1 MFCTHINEL
10 KVKLC
15 LIAPDKKSCSCI
27 YCSSLHFSF
36 YIFTNAFAN
45 CCNSQTQ
52 QWLSLRKCPSI
63 FIIFLLFACLGV
75 GCVCEGVGVCVCVCA
90 PGLNTVCHTQE
101 SFFCL
106 NNFWKLCKSV
116 RVTRDTICSLL
127 SLSLSLSNFPLFYTV
142 RKVLVDFAVSNGWR
156 YFNAL
161 CDLKFCQIG
170 GNGRKFSH
178 IGL

>member
-10 KVKLC
+10 KVKPC

-63 FIIFLLFACLGV
+63 FIIFLLCACLGV
-75 GCVCEGVGVCVCVCA
+75 GCVGVGVCVCGGGGCVGGCVGVCVCVCVW
-90 PGLNTVCHTQE
+90 VCMPVWVSTSLKGHCNEIFDHT
-101 SFFCL
+101 SG
-106 NNFWKLCKSV
+106 
-116 RVTRDTICSLL
+116 
-127 SLSLSLSNFPLFYTV
+127 PLFQMLKYFPNDF
-142 RKVLVDFAVSNGWR
+142 VLANIYSHV
-156 YFNAL
+156 
-161 CDLKFCQIG
+161 Q
-170 GNGRKFSH
+170 FST
-178 IGL
+178 LFL